1 MFGGAFEYYFGPG
14 CRNFEQSNL
23 QKAGWWWVL
32 KLYIEQTIKIF
43 SVPFSIHFHGIDEET
58 SFNNPSFQ
66 EHRQPKLAD
75 LRSDKSN
82 AESKHIYCSFISVH
96 YQHDPPC
103 ETDAKPQITFK
114 ILSLEVSN
122 DLHTH
127 SLGHTIIENQLGNL
141 PPLQTWA

>member
-1 MFGGAFEYYFGPG
+1 MILLWNKKHGKIITVWMGIFLVARSAHSAVLVIWPLTMLKEPNLASYPLLGLLHKEAQGCILYFCLP
-14 CRNFEQSNL
+14 N
-23 QKAGWWWVL
+23 
-32 KLYIEQTIKIF
+32 
-43 SVPFSIHFHGIDEET
+43 
-58 SFNNPSFQ
+58 
-66 EHRQPKLAD
+66 

-82 AESKHIYCSFISVH
+82 AESKHIYCSFISIH

-103 ETDAKPQITFK
+103 ETDAKPQFTFK
-114 ILSLEVSN
+114 ILSFEVSN

>member
-1 MFGGAFEYYFGPG
+1 MLKEPNLASYPLLGLLHKEAQGCILYFCLP
-14 CRNFEQSNL
+14 N
-23 QKAGWWWVL
+23 
-32 KLYIEQTIKIF
+32 
-43 SVPFSIHFHGIDEET
+43 
-58 SFNNPSFQ
+58 
-66 EHRQPKLAD
+66 

-82 AESKHIYCSFISVH
+82 AESKHIYCSFISIH

-103 ETDAKPQITFK
+103 ETDAKPQFTFK
-114 ILSLEVSN
+114 ILSFEVSN